1 MNELQATGM
10 AAAGKHC
17 QRLANRM
24 TVEAA
29 VLCRPY
35 ASSAGCHAVDGI
47 MRNFSNQGIYVET
60 HRKFEP
66 GSILVVRMIRLGNSP
81 RKMIAGYPRTIC
93 LGEVKWLRKDSGC
106 QPIRYG
112 MGIRYLD

>member
-1 MNELQATGM
+1 MTTGR
-10 AAAGKHC
+10 AAAEKHC
-17 QRLANRM
+17 RRSAKRM
-24 TVEAA
+24 AVEAA

-35 ASSAGCHAVDGI
+35 ASSAGCHAVDGT
-47 MRNFSNQGIYVET
+47 MRNFSSQGIYVET

-81 RKMIAGYPRTIC
+81 GTMVVGYPRTIC
-93 LGEVKWLRKDSGC
+93 LGEVKWLKKETGC
-106 QPIRYG
+106 QSIRYG

>member
-1 MNELQATGM
+1 MATT
-10 AAAGKHC
+10 GKHC
-17 QRLANRM
+17 QRSAKRIA
-24 TVEAA
+24 VEAA

-35 ASSAGCHAVDGI
+35 ASTAGCHAVDGI
-47 MRNFSNQGIYVET
+47 MRNFSSQGIYIEA

-66 GSILVVRMIRLGNSP
+66 GSILVVRMIRLGDSS
-81 RKMIAGYPRTIC
+81 RKMVASYPRTIC
-93 LGEVKWLRKDSGC
+93 LGEVKWLKKNSDS

>member
-1 MNELQATGM
+1 MNEAHATIR
-10 AAAGKHC
+10 AATGKHC
-17 QRLANRM
+17 RRSTKRM
-24 TVEAA
+24 AVEAT

-47 MRNFSNQGIYVET
+47 MRNFSSQGIYIET
-60 HRKFEP
+60 HHKFER
-66 GSILVVRMIRLGNSP
+66 GSILVVRMIRLGNSSG
-81 RKMIAGYPRTIC
+81 KISAGYPRTIC
-93 LGEVKWLRKDSGC
+93 LGEVKWFRKNSGC